1 MSPFMSLSHVKMYY
15 EIHGE
20 GDNFITM
27 IHGWTESGKFW
38 REQLPIFDKD
48 KYKII
53 LLDLKG
59 HGRSSKNRR
68 GYLIRNHSYDV
79 YELLENLGVNET
91 ILFGH
96 SLGGM
101 VTLDFYFRRPIKIR
115 AMCLFNTSSRAMR
128 LPRSLSE
135 LGGIGRFGLRKFF
148 MTVYDFSPDRVF
160 SHKKEENVQ
169 ELIKEANDPVITPP
183 RVSIMCGIGAFNF
196 NVEYKLNRIDIPVLI
211 MTGEKD
217 AVTPPRLTYKMQKFI
232 PNSIC
237 HIIPDTGHMAVIEKS
252 DEVNKYLLKFFSKNK
267 L

>member
-1 MSPFMSLSHVKMYY
+1 MSLSHVKMYY

-20 GDNFITM
+20 GKRNITM
-27 IHGWTESGKFW
+27 IHGWTESAKFW
-38 REQLPIFDKD
+38 REQLPIFDKE

-59 HGRSSKNRR
+59 HGRSSKNLR
-68 GYLIRNHSYDV
+68 GYMIRNHSYDV
-79 YELLENLGVNET
+79 FELLDNLDIKET

-101 VTLDFYFRRPIKIR
+101 VALDFFFRRPIKVN
-115 AMCLFNTSSRAMR
+115 AMCLFNTTYRAMR

-135 LGGIGRFGLRKFF
+135 IGGIGRFGLRKFL

-160 SHKKEENVQ
+160 SVNKEANIK
-169 ELIKEANDPVITPP
+169 ELIEEANDPLITPP
-183 RVSIMCGIGAFNF
+183 RVSIMCGMGAFNF
-196 NVEYKLNRIDIPVLI
+196 NVEYKLDRINVPVLI

-217 AVTPPRLTYKMQKFI
+217 AVTPPRLSKKMCKLI

-237 HIIPDTGHMAVIEKS
+237 YIVPNTGHMAVIEKS
-252 DEVNKYLLKFFSKNK
+252 EEVNNKILEFFSKFN